1 MSRITNDTEFRKAL
15 DALDATRQRL
25 VAAGF
30 VENVIALC
38 SDERIARV
46 VAVAGNNDAAEG
58 ALAEALKTARAA
70 TFDCHTRC
78 GSEGD
83 WSEQAGYFV
92 ARAATAALTPPGQM
106 PSGPALQAALSC
118 RMAQTS
124 KSIVSG
130 DDTAGQEGEQQYRTL
145 SEFLDSWRDYPL

>member
-1 MSRITNDTEFRKAL
+1 MPGITNDTEFRKAL
-15 DALDATRQRL
+15 DGLDAARQRL
-25 VAAGF
+25 VAARF
-30 VENVIALC
+30 VESVIALC

-46 VAVAGNNDAAEG
+46 MAVAGNSDASDS

-70 TFDCHTRC
+70 TIDCHTRC

-83 WSEQAGYFV
+83 WAEQAGYFV

-106 PSGPALQAALSC
+106 PSGPAWQAALSC

-124 KSIVSG
+124 MSIVSG
-130 DDTAGQEGEQQYRTL
+130 DDTAGQEGEQQYRIL
-145 SEFLDSWRDYPL
+145 SEFLDS

>member
-1 MSRITNDTEFRKAL
+1 MHRITNDTEFRQAL
-15 DALDATRQRL
+15 GGLDATRQRL
-25 VAAGF
+25 VAARF

-46 VAVAGNNDAAEG
+46 VAVAGNSEATEG
-58 ALAEALKTARAA
+58 ALAEALKTARAT

-92 ARAATAALTPPGQM
+92 ARAATAALTPPGKM

-130 DDTAGQEGEQQYRTL
+130 DDTAGQEDDQQYQIL
-145 SEFLDSWRDYPL
+145 SDFLDS

>member
-1 MSRITNDTEFRKAL
+1 MTRISNDAEFRKAL
-15 DALDATRQRL
+15 DGLDPSGQRQ
-25 VAAGF
+25 VAAHF
-30 VENVIALC
+30 VKNVLALC

-46 VAVAGNNDAAEG
+46 LEVAGNSGASEG
-58 ALAEALKTARAA
+58 ELAEALKTAKAT

-92 ARAATAALTPPGQM
+92 ARAATAALTPIGQM
-106 PSGPALQAALSC
+106 PSGPAWQAALGS

-124 KSIVSG
+124 ESIVSG
-130 DDTAGQEGEQQYRTL
+130 DDIAGQEAEQQYGIL
-145 SEFLDSWRDYPL
+145 SEFLNS

>member
-1 MSRITNDTEFRKAL
+1 MTRIPSDTEFRKAL
-15 DALDATRQRL
+15 DGLDAAQQRQ
-25 VAAGF
+25 VAARF

-46 VAVAGNNDAAEG
+46 IAVAGNSDASDS

-83 WSEQAGYFV
+83 WAEQAGYFV

-106 PSGPALQAALSC
+106 PSGPAWQAALSC
-118 RMAQTS
+118 RMAKTS
-124 KSIVSG
+124 KSIVTG
-130 DDTAGQEGEQQYRTL
+130 DDTVGQEAEQQYRIL
-145 SEFLDSWRDYPL
+145 SEFLDS

>member
-1 MSRITNDTEFRKAL
+1 MTRVTNDAEFRKAL
-15 DALDATRQRL
+15 DGLDATRQRL
-25 VAAGF
+25 VAARF
-30 VENVIALC
+30 VESVLALC

-46 VAVAGNNDAAEG
+46 VGVAGNSEATEDE
-58 ALAEALKTARAA
+58 LAEALKTARAT

-106 PSGPALQAALSC
+106 PSGPAWQAALSS

-124 KSIVSG
+124 KSIVTG
-130 DDTAGQEGEQQYRTL
+130 DDTAGQEGNQQYRIL
-145 SEFLDSWRDYPL
+145 SDFMES

>member
-1 MSRITNDTEFRKAL
+1 MTRVSNDTEFRQAL
-15 DALDATRQRL
+15 DGLDTTRQRL
-25 VAAGF
+25 VAARF
-30 VENVIALC
+30 VENVLALC

-46 VAVAGNNDAAEG
+46 IRVAGNSEASEG
-58 ALAEALKTARAA
+58 ELAEALKTARAT

-92 ARAATAALTPPGQM
+92 ARAATAALTPIGQM
-106 PSGPALQAALSC
+106 PSGPAWQAALSS

-124 KSIVSG
+124 MSIVTG
-130 DDTAGQEGEQQYRTL
+130 DDTAGREGNQQYRIL
-145 SEFLDSWRDYPL
+145 SEFLDS

>member
-1 MSRITNDTEFRKAL
+1 MTEFSNDTDFRKAL
-15 DALDATRQRL
+15 DALDATQQRL
-25 VAAGF
+25 VAARF

-46 VAVAGNNDAAEG
+46 IRSASDSKASEG
-58 ALAEALKTARAA
+58 ELVDALKTARAT

-83 WSEQAGYFV
+83 WAEQAGYFV
-92 ARAATAALTPPGQM
+92 ARAATAALTPLGKM
-106 PSGPALQAALSC
+106 PSGPAWQAAMSC

-124 KSIVSG
+124 MSIVSG
-130 DDTAGQEGEQQYRTL
+130 DDTAGQESKQQYRIL
-145 SEFLDSWRDYPL
+145 SEFLDS

>member
-1 MSRITNDTEFRKAL
+1 MTRVSNDTEFRTAL
-15 DALDATRQRL
+15 DALDPTRQRL
-25 VAAGF
+25 VAARF
-30 VENVIALC
+30 VENVLALC

-46 VAVAGNNDAAEG
+46 LRVAGNGEASADE
-58 ALAEALKTARAA
+58 LAEALKTARAT

-92 ARAATAALTPPGQM
+92 ARAATAALTPIAQM
-106 PSGPALQAALSC
+106 PSGPAWQAALSS

-124 KSIVSG
+124 KSIVTG
-130 DDTAGQEGEQQYRTL
+130 DDTAGQEGNQQYRIL
-145 SEFLDSWRDYPL
+145 SEFLDS

>member
-1 MSRITNDTEFRKAL
+1 MSRISNDTEFRKAL
-15 DALDATRQRL
+15 DALDATRQRQ
-25 VAAGF
+25 VAARF
-30 VENVIALC
+30 VEHVLGLC
-38 SDERIARV
+38 TDERITHVA
-46 VAVAGNNDAAEG
+46 AVAGNSDASEA

-92 ARAATAALTPPGQM
+92 ARAATAALTPIAQM
-106 PSGPALQAALSC
+106 PSGPAWQAALSC

-124 KSIVSG
+124 KSIVTG
-130 DDTAGQEGEQQYRTL
+130 DDTAGQEGEQQYRIL
-145 SEFLDSWRDYPL
+145 SEFLDS

>member
-1 MSRITNDTEFRKAL
+1 MTRISNDTEFRKAL
-15 DALDATRQRL
+15 DGLDPARQRL
-25 VAAGF
+25 VAARF

-46 VAVAGNNDAAEG
+46 IQVGGNSEASESE
-58 ALAEALKTARAA
+58 LAEALKTARAT

-83 WSEQAGYFV
+83 WTEQEGYFV
-92 ARAATAALTPPGQM
+92 ARAAVAALTPVGQM
-106 PSGPALQAALSC
+106 PSGPAWQAALSS

-124 KSIVSG
+124 RSIVTG
-130 DDTAGQEGEQQYRTL
+130 DDTAGQEANQQYRIL
-145 SEFLDSWRDYPL
+145 SEFLDS

>member
-1 MSRITNDTEFRKAL
+1 MNEVSNDAVFRNAL
-15 DALDATRQRL
+15 DSLDATRQRL
-25 VAAGF
+25 VAARF

-38 SDERIARV
+38 SDKRIARV
-46 VAVAGNNDAAEG
+46 LEVAGDSEAGEEE
-58 ALAEALKTARAA
+58 LAEALKTARAT

-92 ARAATAALTPPGQM
+92 ARAATAALTPMAQM
-106 PSGPALQAALSC
+106 PSGPAWQAALSS

-124 KSIVSG
+124 RSIVTG
-130 DDTAGQEGEQQYRTL
+130 DDTSGQEIMQQYRIL
-145 SEFLDSWRDYPL
+145 SEFLES